1 MSRSQQALA
10 IAANIALA
18 RQVYDIPEDP
28 ITHDPIAT
36 FQNRLPPP
44 ELYHLPAQ
52 KEVELAHA
60 LAVTSKLKDESD
72 YTSAVTVTEDPK
84 RRRLLVLLAVNRA
97 SPEDG
102 QEELDGAHAA
112 LERVLDIMS
121 EVRSRNN
128 NGMQDRILGAV
139 VTACHAKILARMG
152 LAPCRHNKT
161 RMPLDG
167 KLSQAVY
174 AVNTLTWQKPPGA
187 EEFSEHGTTVL
198 ELIAKWR
205 QAPDDIDRLVAV
217 VDGLHKLHE
226 NVPSLDNL
234 MSKLPSRII
243 VPSAAKSIAAVVAKT
258 AYYVRV
264 ARTLYRTAKKYPIA
278 RRARI
283 IPINLPPIAFAQTP
297 LPMHGTPGAA
307 AVLSRDTKI
316 KSLCSGAPPAT
327 LQTIVRYLNSSAK
340 ASRAGESFEEVMHTS
355 LTGRIHAEMQ
365 IIYYCNMPENCH
377 ILSPRAVCASKASC
391 FLCNSYVTAHGSVY
405 VPFSHGRLYTNW
417 RLPNMSGLEIPEAA
431 FVGRLETT
439 VTWGLGLLS
448 AYGHAPQR
456 PEPAQSVVMGLTGST
471 TTLGDLGSYDAEL
484 EDAEVW
490 YTEDEMENYVDEITE
505 HGDDDDELELE
516 TEPHLIRGHDDDDEQ
531 NNLMDEYEDED
542 EEVQDSGPY
551 QNGVSVNG
559 TNPYGSN
566 PLGTNPMGTNPMG
579 TNPMGTNP
587 FGTNPMGSAPH
598 GSAFTA
604 PVIVSSHREL
614 ANETADVETAPTTP
628 EPESEL
634 QQVEA
639 LAAAKREP
647 VASSESDPLSLPE
660 RPKQHFI
667 RAQSAPVSSSSAS
680 RPEPLAASV
689 TEAVVEEQV
698 VEAEIDEAIDT
709 DAGSDLAVSEMSERP
724 SAPDLRTQSVSEPL
738 TNTHRPAVP
747 TPPTHAATPFVL
759 AEHERRESGA
769 YAASYQSTAVSDGS
783 VSDGDIE
790 ARDKPSQVLRSSAST
805 RPVVV
810 NSTVES
816 APSPIVEPVVQV
828 VEVANTAKVAESVAT
843 SVAEP
848 EPQPDVVAEPV
859 TVPVPVAVA
868 EPATQSPEIPA
879 KAAARELKE
888 EPAAAETLVPTV
900 VKDAQ
905 PVAQPD
911 AEPKPELK
919 TTVEPPAVPV
929 VVAAPAELTT
939 PGTVY
944 VADFGIP
951 SPAVAPAPAAVEVG
965 VPPKAEVSETMTP
978 AEPAAS
984 ASAQTT
990 VPDQAPVS
998 APTPTAP
1005 ISAQTVAPVAAVN
1018 QTPAPAQAAKDTTAN
1033 IAPAPISVASGS
1045 GSETPLKKGLR
1056 YRLKSLFKKGNKT
1069 AAAAAK

>member
-28 ITHDPIAT
+28 ITHDPIAN
-36 FQNRLPPP
+36 FKNRLPPP
-44 ELYHLPAQ
+44 ELYHLPPQ

-112 LERVLDIMS
+112 LERVLEIMS

-128 NGMQDRILGAV
+128 DGMQDRILGAV

-167 KLSQAVY
+167 KLSQAVQ
-174 AVNTLTWQKPPGA
+174 AVNNLLWQKQPPGA
-187 EEFSEHGTTVL
+187 QEFRHFGTIVL
-198 ELIAKWR
+198 QLIAKWR

-217 VDGLHKLHE
+217 VYGLHELHE
-226 NVPSLDNL
+226 NVPTLDRL
-234 MSKLPSRII
+234 MRELPPRSI

-327 LQTIVRYLNSSAK
+327 LQTIVRYLNSSTK

-365 IIYYCNMPENCH
+365 IIYYCNMPENSH

-391 FLCNSYVTAHGSVY
+391 FLCNSYVTAHCSVY

-417 RLPNMSGLEIPEAA
+417 RLPNMCGLEIPEAA

-456 PEPAQSVVMGLTGST
+456 PEPAQSVVMGLTSST
-471 TTLGDLGSYDAEL
+471 TTIGDLGPYDAER

-516 TEPHLIRGHDDDDEQ
+516 TEPHLIREHDDDDDEQ

-579 TNPMGTNP
+579 TNP

-598 GSAFTA
+598 GTAFTA

-628 EPESEL
+628 EPEPEL

-639 LAAAKREP
+639 LAAAKREA

-680 RPEPLAASV
+680 RPEPPAASV
-689 TEAVVEEQV
+689 TEAVAEEQV
-698 VEAEIDEAIDT
+698 VEAETDEAIDT
-709 DAGSDLAVSEMSERP
+709 DAGSDLVVSEISERP
-724 SAPDLRTQSVSEPL
+724 SAPDLRAQSAPEPSK
-738 TNTHRPAVP
+738 NTHRPAVP
-747 TPPTHAATPFVL
+747 TPPTHAATPFVF
-759 AEHERRESGA
+759 AEHERRESGT

-790 ARDKPSQVLRSSAST
+790 TRDKPPQMLRSSAST

-810 NSTVES
+810 NSTAES
-816 APSPIVEPVVQV
+816 VPSPIVEPVVQV

-848 EPQPDVVAEPV
+848 DPQPAAVAEPV
-859 TVPVPVAVA
+859 TVPVTVVVA
-868 EPATQSPEIPA
+868 ELATQSPEIPA

-888 EPAAAETLVPTV
+888 EPDAAEALVPTV

-911 AEPKPELK
+911 AEPKPEPK
-919 TTVEPPAVPV
+919 TTVEPPAAPV
-929 VVAAPAELTT
+929 VVAAPAELAIL
-939 PGTVY
+939 GAVS
-944 VADFGIP
+944 VADFAIP
-951 SPAVAPAPAAVEVG
+951 APVTAVAPAPAAVEVG
-965 VPPKAEVSETMTP
+965 VPPKAEVSET
-978 AEPAAS
+978 AEPTAEHATS

-1005 ISAQTVAPVAAVN
+1005 ISSQTVAPVAAVN
-1018 QTPAPAQAAKDTTAN
+1018 QTPAPAQAGKDTTTN
-1033 IAPAPISVASGS
+1033 IASAPVSVASGPS
-1045 GSETPLKKGLR
+1045 SETRLKKGLR